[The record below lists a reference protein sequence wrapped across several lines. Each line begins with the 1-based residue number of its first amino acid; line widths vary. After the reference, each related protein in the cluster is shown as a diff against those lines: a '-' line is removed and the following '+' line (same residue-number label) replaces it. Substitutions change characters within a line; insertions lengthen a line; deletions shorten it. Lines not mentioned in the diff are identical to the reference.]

1 MKVIRAEEVSR
12 LIKDGD
18 TIMYTGI
25 TLGGFAE
32 EALVE
37 LEKSFLETGHP
48 RDLTMYWQSAT
59 GNRGDRRASQRM
71 RSGHD

>member
-37 LEKSFLETGHP
+37 LEKSFWKQDIQGT
-48 RDLTMYWQSAT
+48 
-59 GNRGDRRASQRM
+59 
-71 RSGHD
+71 